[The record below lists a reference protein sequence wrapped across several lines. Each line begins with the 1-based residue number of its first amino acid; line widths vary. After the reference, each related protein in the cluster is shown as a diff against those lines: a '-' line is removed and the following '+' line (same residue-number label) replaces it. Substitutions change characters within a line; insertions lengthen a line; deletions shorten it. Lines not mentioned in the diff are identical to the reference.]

1 MPVHP
6 TFYVYVGGE
15 AVHKQFQQTISSFV
29 TTNGGTFLPAETCLS
44 SIPLNG
50 RSNRWH
56 LNYIGAPYFSSCLG
70 NQLAILVNQ
79 DHINP
84 ITTGAPR

>member
-1 MPVHP
+1 
-6 TFYVYVGGE
+6 VGGE

-84 ITTGAPR
+84 IATGAPR